1 MRWGQQAPEM
11 WVETIFVE
19 STAVRPQP
27 LKESLMKYGFF
38 QVKFKKMYSLL
49 TSKRQSLTANV
60 ASRILVEK

>member
-1 MRWGQQAPEM
+1 M

-27 LKESLMKYGFF
+27 PKESPLKHGFF
-38 QVKFKKMYSLL
+38 QVEFKKMYSLL
-49 TSKRQSLTANV
+49 TSKREALTKNV

>member
-1 MRWGQQAPEM
+1 M

-27 LKESLMKYGFF
+27 EKESLLKHGFF
-38 QVKFKKMYSLL
+38 QVEFKKMYSLL
-49 TSKRQSLTANV
+49 TSKREALTKNV